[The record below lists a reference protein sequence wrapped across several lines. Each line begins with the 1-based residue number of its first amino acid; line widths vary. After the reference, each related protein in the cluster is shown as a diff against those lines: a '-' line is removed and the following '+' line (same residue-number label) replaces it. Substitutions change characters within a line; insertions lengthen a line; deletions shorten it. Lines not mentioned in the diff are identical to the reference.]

1 MSDSYY
7 NLSLRALYIDSP
19 SQKHWKNKM
28 HQSVGTLCHI
38 TNPDLPMQPMRPE
51 SCNYLRWQFGIK
63 DDKSVHSLYT
73 AINKMHGL

>member
-51 SCNYLRWQFGIK
+51 SATIW

-73 AINKMHGL
+73 TISKMHGL